1 MFHYFG
7 SGQNRRESS
16 VLGGFVLTLLQLA
29 WILGM
34 GLSPVSECSR
44 RRSASKSINQARAR
58 AGARSLLLILTH
70 KTSGRPNLV
79 QCMLA
84 GWLAGG
90 CTWMERWAVI
100 FACVLYIAG
109 FFFFFSSCF
118 WVVATRVSWSS
129 SQLWVLLPSHTN
141 NSPVPQ
147 LFYLGSWE
155 TTTAIT
161 WQIKRSIWKL
171 IYEASNSSF

>member
-1 MFHYFG
+1 MH
-7 SGQNRRESS
+7 
-16 VLGGFVLTLLQLA
+16 
-29 WILGM
+29 
-34 GLSPVSECSR
+34 
-44 RRSASKSINQARAR
+44 
-58 AGARSLLLILTH
+58 
-70 KTSGRPNLV
+70 
-79 QCMLA
+79 A
-84 GWLAGG
+84 GWLAGWLEAAPG
-90 CTWMERWAVI
+90 WRDERL
-100 FACVLYIAG
+100 FLPLY
-109 FFFFFSSCF
+109 FTLLVFSFSCF